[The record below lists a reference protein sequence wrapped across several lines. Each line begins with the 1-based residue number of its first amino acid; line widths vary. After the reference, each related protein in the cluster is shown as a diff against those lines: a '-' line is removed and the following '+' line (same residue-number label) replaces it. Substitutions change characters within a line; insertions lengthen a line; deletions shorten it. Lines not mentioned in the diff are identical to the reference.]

1 MNDKILT
8 LAVFDFDGT
17 IIRKDSLLEFIRFT
31 KGNLR
36 FYSSFLLFSPLLMAM
51 KLKLLPNWKV
61 KQLLFAYLFQGVN
74 IKVFDDWGN
83 DFIAVIDKM
92 LYPKAL
98 EALKRHRENGDKIII
113 ISASVE
119 NWIKPWAVRNGA
131 DMILATKIEF
141 DKTGALTGRFLTK
154 NCYGQEKVNRL
165 LEIFPNKDLY
175 YLVAYGDSRGDKE
188 LIELADE
195 GFYNKFK

>member
-51 KLKLLPNWKV
+51 KLKWLPNWKV
-61 KQLLFAYLFQGVN
+61 KQLLFTYLFQGVN

-98 EALKRHRENGDKIII
+98 DTLKRHRENGDKIII
-113 ISASVE
+113 ISASIE
-119 NWIKPWAVRNGA
+119 NWIKPWAVRNGV
-131 DMILATKIEF
+131 DLILATKIEIN
-141 DKTGALTGRFLTK
+141 KTGALTGRFLTK

-165 LEIFPNKDLY
+165 LEMFPNKDLY
-175 YLVAYGDSRGDKE
+175 YLVAYGDSRGDRE

>member
-31 KGNLR
+31 KGNLL

-51 KLKLLPNWKV
+51 KLKWLPNWKV
-61 KQLLFAYLFQGVN
+61 KQLLFTYLFQGVN

-98 EALKRHRENGDKIII
+98 DTLKRHRENGDKIII
-113 ISASVE
+113 ISASIE
-119 NWIKPWAVRNGA
+119 NWIKPWAVRNGV
-131 DMILATKIEF
+131 DMILATKIEIN
-141 DKTGALTGRFLTK
+141 KTGALTGRFLTK

-165 LEIFPNKDLY
+165 LEMFPNKDLY
-175 YLVAYGDSRGDKE
+175 YLVAYGDSRGDRE

>member
-31 KGNLR
+31 RGNWR
-36 FYSSFLLFSPLLMAM
+36 FYSSFLLFSPLLIGMKM
-51 KLKLLPNWKV
+51 KLIPNWKV
-61 KQLLFAYLFQGVN
+61 KQLLFTCLFRGLS
-74 IKVFDDWGN
+74 IEVFDNWGN
-83 DFIAVIDKM
+83 DFIAIIDKM
-92 LYPKAL
+92 LYHKAL
-98 EALKRHRENGDKIII
+98 DALRRHRENGDKIII

-119 NWIKPWAVRNGA
+119 NWIKPWAVRNGV
-131 DMILATKIEF
+131 DMILATKIEI

-165 LEIFPNKDLY
+165 LEMFPNKDLY
-175 YLVAYGDSRGDKE
+175 YLVAYGDSCGDKE